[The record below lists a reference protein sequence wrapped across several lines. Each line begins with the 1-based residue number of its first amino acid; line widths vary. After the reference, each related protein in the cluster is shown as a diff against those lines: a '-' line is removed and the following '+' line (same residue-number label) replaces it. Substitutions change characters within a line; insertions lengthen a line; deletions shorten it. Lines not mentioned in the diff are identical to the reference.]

1 MSPVGPTSIKRDATH
16 ARKPWTGGG
25 ERLRHVAEFTRQLAV
40 LVGTGTPLVD
50 ALISLEKQTK
60 PGAWKSVLTH
70 IRARTEEGLPLSEAM
85 ADHPLYFDGVCR
97 SLIAAGES
105 GGKLE
110 VLLDNLASLTR
121 QQLKVR
127 TAVVGALT
135 YPILLIVIA
144 CSVLVAMI
152 TLILPRFEGLFKT
165 MSTPLPATTK
175 LLMSMS
181 EVLREHWLI
190 LGVATI
196 AAVAGMVWWL
206 RSRSGQETIQ
216 RLVVALPV
224 AGPCARAIITA
235 RLARVLGVLVE
246 GKVPLLE
253 SIRLAR
259 GSTAHTMYAEL
270 MARVENAITRGDTLA
285 AELERSSLI
294 APSVCEAVRS
304 GEKTGQLGKV
314 LVTLANYMDE
324 DNEVTIRTMTR
335 LVEPVILVIL
345 GLMVGTIAISMF
357 LPLFDLTAA
366 AGGGGG

>member
-1 MSPVGPTSIKRDATH
+1 MIQADASKRK
-16 ARKPWTGGG
+16 ARNVSRPWTGAS
-25 ERLRHVAEFTRQLAV
+25 ERLRHVAEFTRQLAI

-50 ALISLEKQTK
+50 ALSSLEKQAR
-60 PGAWKSVLTH
+60 PGDWKSVLATV
-70 IRARTEEGLPLSEAM
+70 RGRTEEGMPLSEAM
-85 ADHPLYFDGVCR
+85 GEHPLYFDGVCR
-97 SLIAAGES
+97 SLIAAGEA

-135 YPILLIVIA
+135 YPLLLMVIA
-144 CSVLVAMI
+144 GAVVISMI
-152 TLILPRFEGLFKT
+152 AFVLPRFEGLFKT
-165 MSTPLPATTK
+165 LSTPLPVTTK
-175 LLMSMS
+175 WLMSLS
-181 EVLREHWLI
+181 EVIRDHWVV
-190 LGVATI
+190 LGVSGVGVVGAI
-196 AAVAGMVWWL
+196 AWWL
-206 RSRSGQETIQ
+206 RNPGGQAAVQ
-216 RLVVALPV
+216 RAIISLPI
-224 AGPCARAIITA
+224 AGPCARSIITA
-235 RLARVLGVLVE
+235 RLARVLGILVE

-259 GSTAHTMYAEL
+259 GSTSHELYAAL
-270 MARVENAITRGDTLA
+270 MSRVESAIIKGDTLA
-285 AELERSSLI
+285 AELERSPLV

-314 LVTLANYMDE
+314 LLTLANYMDE
-324 DNEVTIRTMTR
+324 DNEITLRTMTR
-335 LVEPVILVIL
+335 LVEPIILVIL